1 MDAPGELR
9 WDGLHC
15 LSGARAKPGGLHWG
29 HAYGA
34 LAEVELSSVQAFFFV
49 VTDTTSSSKDG
60 SLDSIGIAR
69 DFLAWTG
76 RSKNVHVLLES
87 EIRSTL
93 DPIVIEIE
101 RLVPRRWLEG
111 AHPHRGRI
119 NDGTFQGTIG
129 DFSFPVHQAAFTLG
143 LGVERVCF
151 NDDNAFVTTFAR
163 RAGRRISRDR
173 GQLAEPRLLTRFP
186 SNLIGGNGLRMCKAN
201 GNTVSLFADRDAI
214 RKYVGRIVGLGVGS
228 GKPDNSTASS
238 AEVGLAKLCG
248 IGPSIC
254 YEPNARERTAIL
266 TTGMTALSESAGHLR
281 DSLDTD
287 AVRECLTSGA
297 ETANL
302 RILEVIE
309 RWKA

>member
-1 MDAPGELR
+1 MDTPPELR

-34 LAEVELSSVQAFFFV
+34 LAEVRLPSIQAFFFV
-49 VTDTTSSSKDG
+49 VTDTTSVSKDR
-60 SLDSIGIAR
+60 SLDAIGIAR

-76 RSKNVHVLLES
+76 TSEKVHVLLES
-87 EIRSTL
+87 EIRSAL

-101 RLVPRRWLEG
+101 RLVPRSWLEG
-111 AHPHRGRI
+111 AHPHRAKI
-119 NDGTFQGTIG
+119 SDGTFQGTIG
-129 DFSFPVHQAAFTLG
+129 DYSFPVHQAAFTLG

-163 RAGRRISRDR
+163 RSGRRISRDR
-173 GQLAEPRLLTRFP
+173 GQLAEPRLLDRFP

-201 GNTVSLFADRDAI
+201 KNTVSLFADRDAI

-228 GKPDNSTASS
+228 GNPEGSTASA
-238 AEVGLAKLCG
+238 AELGLAQLCG
-248 IGPSIC
+248 ISSSIC
-254 YEPNARERTAIL
+254 SEPDARERTAIL
-266 TTGMTALSESAGHLR
+266 TTGMTALSESAAHLR
-281 DSLDTD
+281 DSLDAD
-287 AVRECLTSGA
+287 AVRDCLTSGA
-297 ETANL
+297 ETARV
-302 RILEVIE
+302 RILEVIK

>member
-1 MDAPGELR
+1 MDAPRELK
-9 WDGLHC
+9 WNGLHC

-34 LAEVELSSVQAFFFV
+34 LAEVDLPSVQAFFFV
-49 VTDTTSSSKDG
+49 VTDTTSLSKDRFP
-60 SLDSIGIAR
+60 DAIGIAK

-76 RSKNVHVLLES
+76 RSENVHVVLES

-93 DPIVIEIE
+93 DPFVVEIE
-101 RLVPRRWLEG
+101 RLIPRRWLEG
-111 AHPHRGRI
+111 AHPHRGQI

-129 DFSFPVHQAAFTLG
+129 DYSFPVHQAAFTLG

-163 RAGRRISRDR
+163 RVGRRISRDK
-173 GQLAEPRLLTRFP
+173 GSLAEPRLLTRSP
-186 SNLIGGNGLRMCKAN
+186 SNLVGGNGLRMCKAN
-201 GNTVSLFADRDAI
+201 KNTLSLFADRDVI

-228 GKPDNSTASS
+228 GDPDNSTASA
-238 AEVGLAKLCG
+238 AEVGLAQLCG

-254 YEPNARERTAIL
+254 NESSARERTAIL
-266 TTGMTALSESAGHLR
+266 TTSMAALSASAGELR
-281 DSLDTD
+281 ENLDGD

-297 ETANL
+297 ETATF

-309 RWKA
+309 RWTA